1 MDPVMPLALF
11 DLDNT
16 LIAGDSDYS
25 WGEFLTTKKIVD
37 SAYFKSKNDQFYRDY
52 QAGKLDILAYL
63 TFSLAPLSGLARSEL
78 DTLHKEFMQKIIE
91 PMWLPKAEELLTTH
105 RDKEDTLM
113 VVTSTNRFIVAP
125 ICKKLGI
132 EHLIA
137 TELEESDN
145 KFTGQVSGI
154 PSFQE
159 GKVKRLNNWLNT
171 SNLSLEGSSF
181 YSDSINDLP
190 LLEIVSHP
198 VAVDPCPKLKE
209 EATRRG
215 WKTISLRD

>member
-1 MDPVMPLALF
+1 MPLALF

-37 SAYFKSKNDQFYRDY
+37 SAYFKNKNDQFYRDY
-52 QAGKLDILAYL
+52 QTGKLDILAYL
-63 TFSLAPLSGLARSEL
+63 KFSLAPLSGLSRSEL
-78 DTLHKEFMQKIIE
+78 DTLHKEFMKKIIE
-91 PMWLPKAEELLTTH
+91 PMWLPKAEELLQTH
-105 RDKEDTLM
+105 RDKKDTLM
-113 VVTSTNRFIVAP
+113 VITSTNRFIVTP

-137 TELEESDN
+137 TELEEFDN

-159 GKVKRLNNWLNT
+159 GKVKRLNKWLNT
-171 SNLSLEGSSF
+171 SNFKLKESSF

-190 LLEIVSHP
+190 LLEIVGHP
-198 VAVDPCPKLKE
+198 VAVDPCPKLKK
-209 EATRRG
+209 EAARRG

>member
-1 MDPVMPLALF
+1 MPLALF

-37 SAYFKSKNDQFYRDY
+37 SAYFKSKNDQFYKDY

-63 TFSLAPLSGLARSEL
+63 EFSLAPLSALARSEL
-78 DTLHKEFMQKIIE
+78 DALHKEFMKKIIE
-91 PMWLPKAEELLTTH
+91 PMWLPKAEELLKTH

-113 VVTSTNRFIVAP
+113 VITSTNRFIVAP

-132 EHLIA
+132 EYLIA
-137 TELEESDN
+137 TELEESEN

-171 SNLSLEGSSF
+171 SNFSLEGSSF

-198 VAVDPCPKLKE
+198 VAVDPCPKLKK

>member
-1 MDPVMPLALF
+1 MPLALF

-37 SAYFKSKNDQFYRDY
+37 SAYFKNKNDQFYRDY
-52 QAGKLDILAYL
+52 QTGKLDILAYL
-63 TFSLAPLSGLARSEL
+63 KFSLAPLSGLSHSEL
-78 DTLHKEFMQKIIE
+78 DTLHKEFMKKIIE
-91 PMWLPKAEELLTTH
+91 PMWLPKAEELLQAH
-105 RDKEDTLM
+105 RDKKDTLM
-113 VVTSTNRFIVAP
+113 VITSTNRFIVTP

-137 TELEESDN
+137 TELEEFDN

-159 GKVKRLNNWLNT
+159 GKVKRLNKWLNT
-171 SNLSLEGSSF
+171 SNFKLKESSF

-190 LLEIVSHP
+190 LLEIVGHP
-198 VAVDPCPKLKE
+198 VAVDPCPKLKK
-209 EATRRG
+209 EAARRG

>member
-1 MDPVMPLALF
+1 MDSIMPLALF

-37 SAYFKSKNDQFYRDY
+37 SAYFKNKNDQFYRDY
-52 QAGKLDILAYL
+52 QTGKLDILAYL
-63 TFSLAPLSGLARSEL
+63 KFSLAPLSGLSRSEL
-78 DTLHKEFMQKIIE
+78 DTLHKEFMKKIIE
-91 PMWLPKAEELLTTH
+91 PMWLPKAEELLQAH
-105 RDKEDTLM
+105 RDKKDTLM
-113 VVTSTNRFIVAP
+113 VITSTNRFIVTP

-137 TELEESDN
+137 TELEEFDN

-159 GKVKRLNNWLNT
+159 GKVKRLNKWLNT
-171 SNLSLEGSSF
+171 SNFKLKESSF

-190 LLEIVSHP
+190 LLEIVGHP
-198 VAVDPCPKLKE
+198 VAVDPCPKLKK
-209 EATRRG
+209 EAARRG

>member
-1 MDPVMPLALF
+1 MPLALF

-37 SAYFKSKNDQFYRDY
+37 SAYFKSKNDQFYKDY

-63 TFSLAPLSGLARSEL
+63 EFSLAPLSALARSEL
-78 DTLHKEFMQKIIE
+78 DALHKEFMKKIIE
-91 PMWLPKAEELLTTH
+91 PMWLPKAEELLKTH

-113 VVTSTNRFIVAP
+113 VITSTNRFIVAP

-132 EHLIA
+132 EYLIA
-137 TELEESDN
+137 TELEESEN

-171 SNLSLEGSSF
+171 SNFSLEGSSF

>member
-1 MDPVMPLALF
+1 MPLALF

-37 SAYFKSKNDQFYRDY
+37 SAYFKNKNDQFYRDY
-52 QAGKLDILAYL
+52 QTGKLDILAYL
-63 TFSLAPLSGLARSEL
+63 KFSLAPLSGLSRSEL
-78 DTLHKEFMQKIIE
+78 DTLHKEFMKKIIE
-91 PMWLPKAEELLTTH
+91 PMWLPKAEELLQAH
-105 RDKEDTLM
+105 RDKKDTLM
-113 VVTSTNRFIVAP
+113 VITSTNRFIVTP

-137 TELEESDN
+137 TELEEFDN

-159 GKVKRLNNWLNT
+159 GKVKRLNKWLNT
-171 SNLSLEGSSF
+171 SNFKLKESSF

-190 LLEIVSHP
+190 LLEIVGHP
-198 VAVDPCPKLKE
+198 VAVDPCPKLKK
-209 EATRRG
+209 EAARRG